1 MPKEIKREQIIQQ
14 AIKTLGQEKSFNAFS
29 LRHVARDLHIDV
41 STLYWYFKNKQ
52 EILQAMAEVII
63 GKIKFPDPSL
73 NWADQLRQLFDNI
86 LDVYIA
92 YPSSA
97 ILMVETIPSSL
108 VRLRLIDHAIGIMA
122 DAGIDEQTSTV
133 AMTSIDFLLTG
144 SIIDLST
151 ENRFRQQIVD
161 HKGQEIAKHVAL
173 IHENVQEHALQ
184 HMAASI
190 KIRNSFSAKE
200 QFEMGLEIIIEGLK
214 TKIVRS

>member
-1 MPKEIKREQIIQQ
+1 
-14 AIKTLGQEKSFNAFS
+14 
-29 LRHVARDLHIDV
+29 
-41 STLYWYFKNKQ
+41 
-52 EILQAMAEVII
+52 
-63 GKIKFPDPSL
+63 
-73 NWADQLRQLFDNI
+73 
-86 LDVYIA
+86 
-92 YPSSA
+92 
-97 ILMVETIPSSL
+97 
-108 VRLRLIDHAIGIMA
+108 MA

-200 QFEMGLEIIIEGLK
+200 QFEMGLKSLLK
-214 TKIVRS
+214 ACNEKVKS